1 MSQRKR
7 KPRHISQQD
16 WDAVDSPPL
25 TDAEMRR
32 MRPAS
37 EVIPEIVEA
46 YRRTRGRPPKA
57 QTKVPVTIRLDAQ
70 IVRAFRATGRGWQTR
85 INDILA
91 RWLRRRAG

>member
-7 KPRHISQQD
+7 KPANISQKD
-16 WDAVDSPPL
+16 WDDVDSPPL
-25 TDAEMRR
+25 TAAEMRR

-37 EVIPEIVEA
+37 EVVPEIVEA
-46 YRRTRGRPPKA
+46 YRRSRGRPPKA
-57 QTKVPVTIRLDAQ
+57 QPKVPVTIRLDAK

-91 RWLRRRAG
+91 RSLRGRAG